1 MQNTQKS
8 GLKNLQIW
16 IKCKKMKKIQE
27 IRNKNVFIIEKC
39 DIMIN
44 EKRSIL

>member
-8 GLKNLQIW
+8 CLKNVQICLY
-16 IKCKKMKKIQE
+16 CKKMKKIQE
-27 IRNKNVFIIEKC
+27 IRNKNVFILEKC
-39 DIMIN
+39 GIMIY